1 MRASYIA
8 LFRLKVRQK
17 FFAKSRRSSPSWIPI
32 LPIFVGVTLT
42 STNSKRFFFFASA
55 NCGGLTFASFT
66 RSNCSPLSFFY
77 SCSAIAS
84 FSRYASLILLTC
96 RSNPFGILPCWS
108 FVILENPL
116 VWLMLFWSWTS
127 VRDLL
132 TERGTGFIEGLN
144 VQFSSSSFSLLY
156 SVVIISCLR
165 LLFN

>member
-1 MRASYIA
+1 MA
-8 LFRLKVRQK
+8 LLRLNVRQK

-32 LPIFVGVTLT
+32 LPVFVGVTLT
-42 STNSKRFFFFASA
+42 STYSKRLFFFASA
-55 NCGGLTFASFT
+55 NCGGLTFASYT
-66 RSNCSPLSFFY
+66 RSNCSPLSFL
-77 SCSAIAS
+77 SARSAIAS
-84 FSRYASLILLTC
+84 FSRCASLILLTC
-96 RSNPFGILPCWS
+96 RSNPLGILPCCS

-116 VWLMLFWSWTS
+116 VWLTLFQSWTS

-165 LLFN
+165 LLLN